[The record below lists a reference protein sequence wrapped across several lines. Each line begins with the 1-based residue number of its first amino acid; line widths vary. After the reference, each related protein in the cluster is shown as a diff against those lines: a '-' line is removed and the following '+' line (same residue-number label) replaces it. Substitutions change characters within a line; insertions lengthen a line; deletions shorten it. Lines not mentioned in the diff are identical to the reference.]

1 MMDLLADSWVL
12 MMIIFLICVIG
23 LIFYRQGGRAGNTV
37 FTSVEDFSVRTIFL
51 NFTKGEGDLFFGFLI
66 GMITFS
72 LFVLGFTRWFSLMI
86 G

>member
-1 MMDLLADSWVL
+1 M
-12 MMIIFLICVIG
+12 
-23 LIFYRQGGRAGNTV
+23 
-37 FTSVEDFSVRTIFL
+37 FTSAEDFSVRTIFL
-51 NFTKGEGDLFFGFLI
+51 NFAKGECDLFFGFLI